1 MAVPAFRGQQVP
13 GGSTGPGQW
22 PVKDIERDLEVLP
35 SYAAFRKSAVSKAV
49 TAAAVSA
56 APGMAAGQVTAAAP
70 APAPALSGAAGAHDS
85 TPVAPGRVRAAMAHT
100 TMAPPSRSSVAL
112 PAVRHYGAAAAAAAA
127 GGAALNADLHSSLPM
142 ASMPRSIDARLA
154 APVPASGPSPA
165 PASFPTTAL
174 SVQGAGLDFQGMS
187 SGVVGEGTARADAGG
202 AEAGPAMSGS
212 GVAGLQLR
220 PLPTQFQPRS
230 LGHASILVQSHIDTW
245 DPVVASGD
253 ASARPA
259 RPAGA
264 RRGIAWEAREEAEE
278 AKGLAADAAGAG
290 AGGSF
295 WVGQP
300 PLGGDVVGQAS
311 PRHAASGAYL
321 SLAAHAAAAQR
332 AKGKRLS
339 PRQ

>member
-1 MAVPAFRGQQVP
+1 
-13 GGSTGPGQW
+13 
-22 PVKDIERDLEVLP
+22 
-35 SYAAFRKSAVSKAV
+35 
-49 TAAAVSA
+49 
-56 APGMAAGQVTAAAP
+56 
-70 APAPALSGAAGAHDS
+70 
-85 TPVAPGRVRAAMAHT
+85 
-100 TMAPPSRSSVAL
+100 
-112 PAVRHYGAAAAAAAA
+112 
-127 GGAALNADLHSSLPM
+127 
-142 ASMPRSIDARLA
+142 
-154 APVPASGPSPA
+154 
-165 PASFPTTAL
+165 
-174 SVQGAGLDFQGMS
+174 MS
-187 SGVVGEGTARADAGG
+187 SGVVGEGTARIDAGG
-202 AEAGPAMSGS
+202 ADAGPAMSGS

-245 DPVVASGD
+245 DTAVASGD

-264 RRGIAWEAREEAEE
+264 RRGIAWEVSASAEAREEAEE
-278 AKGLAADAAGAG
+278 AKGLAADVAGAG

-311 PRHAASGAYL
+311 PKHAASGAYL